1 MTFKAGL
8 SVSEINKLIKDLEN
22 YKRQLP
28 KKCEEYVR
36 QLAEVGIEVAQ
47 HNTGSFGRY
56 ITFKIKTEPRE
67 DGCAAILL
75 ATNTG
80 IIKSEW
86 VSRDSGGNTVMKSA
100 DVNPLLMVEFGSG
113 LKAKNPKNI
122 PGVGTGTFPGSTH
135 SWEPGWWYATEI
147 DENGNPANWHYST
160 GITPQQPMYKASLQ
174 IMDAVTRKAKEVFG
188 KNGSMD

>member
-56 ITFKIKTEPRE
+56 ITFKIRTEPRE
-67 DGCAAILL
+67 DGCTAILL

-113 LKAKNPKNI
+113 LKAENPKNI
-122 PGVGTGTFPGSTH
+122 PGV
-135 SWEPGWWYATEI
+135 ATEI

-188 KNGSMD
+188 KNGSMV